1 MHFLYVDESGDVG
14 SKSGSSSHFILC
26 GILVHHA
33 DWHRVR
39 NEARQ
44 MRTRLCSN
52 FGFPEAAEIHASE
65 LLSRTDRHF
74 NLSRRMR
81 LRCAAH
87 VLGFIEVRPAIR
99 RFRTVIDKDKTGD
112 DCYLKAWTGLLSKV
126 VTEIKTLRHDHC
138 SSPGLV
144 IVCDDHRTAPRLKIM
159 KLVDPLS
166 RLEGL
171 LVDLPF
177 GLASHDSQMLQLA
190 DLLAYLSKQVVAPS
204 GLFVSGAEILLLER
218 CERIFLSAGEG

>member
-14 SKSGSSSHFILC
+14 SKHGSSSHFILC
-26 GILVHHA
+26 GVLVHHA

-39 NEARQ
+39 KETRH
-44 MRTRLCSN
+44 MRSRLCAN
-52 FGFPEAAEIHASE
+52 FGFPEAAELHASE

-87 VLGFIEVRPAIR
+87 VLGFIEARPAIR
-99 RFRTVIDKDKTGD
+99 RFRTVIDKDKTGE
-112 DCYLKAWTGLLSKV
+112 DCYLKAWMGLLSE
-126 VTEIKTLRHDHC
+126 VTAEVGLFRHGHC

-144 IVCDDHRTAPRLKIM
+144 IVCDDHRTAPRPKM
-159 KLVDPLS
+159 MRLVDPLS
-166 RLEGL
+166 RLDDL

-177 GLASHDSQMLQLA
+177 GLASQDSHMLQMA
-190 DLLAYLSKQVVAPS
+190 DLLAYLSKQTVAPS
-204 GLFVSGAEILLLER
+204 GLFVAGVEIRLLER
-218 CERIFLSAGEG
+218 CERLFRSAGES

>member
-14 SKSGSSSHFILC
+14 SKPGSSSHFILC

-39 NEARQ
+39 NEGRQ
-44 MRTRLCSN
+44 MRTRLCIN
-52 FGFPEAAEIHASE
+52 FGFPEAAELHASE

-81 LRCAAH
+81 LLCVTH
-87 VLGFIEVRPAIR
+87 VLGFIETRPTIR
-99 RFRTVIDKDKTGD
+99 RFRMVIDKEKAGD
-112 DCYLKAWTGLLSKV
+112 DFYLKAWNGLLSKV
-126 VTEIKTLRHDHC
+126 AVEVEMFRHGHC
-138 SSPGLV
+138 FSPGLV
-144 IVCDDHRTAPRLKIM
+144 IVCDDHRTAPRPMMM
-159 KLVDPLS
+159 KVVDPLS

-177 GLASHDSQMLQLA
+177 GLASQDSQMLKLA
-190 DLLAYLSKQVVAPS
+190 DLLAYLSKQTVAPS
-204 GLFVSGAEILLLER
+204 GLFVSGAEIRLLER
-218 CERIFLSAGEG
+218 CERMFQSAGES

>member
-14 SKSGSSSHFILC
+14 SKPGSSSHFILC

-65 LLSRTDRHF
+65 LLSR
-74 NLSRRMR
+74 
-81 LRCAAH
+81 H
-87 VLGFIEVRPAIR
+87 VLGFIEARPAIR

-126 VTEIKTLRHDHC
+126 VTEIETLRHDHC
-138 SSPGLV
+138 SFPGLV
-144 IVCDDHRTAPRLKIM
+144 IVCDDHRTAPRPMMM
-159 KLVDPLS
+159 KVVDPLS

-177 GLASHDSQMLQLA
+177 GLASQDSQMLQLA
-190 DLLAYLSKQVVAPS
+190 DLLAYLSKQTVAPS
-204 GLFVSGAEILLLER
+204 GLFVSGAEIRLLER
-218 CERIFLSAGEG
+218 CERMFQSVGES